1 MGIGIFAVFAGA
13 GRDGNDILANL
24 VPKQPHFPINFR
36 SLIFIVILKM
46 CVENAPFLGTV
57 LLVLACLTLNWANIL
72 TFNFTVVSFFL
83 VEFFGEDK
91 KNEKKTVRNGK

>member
-1 MGIGIFAVFAGA
+1 
-13 GRDGNDILANL
+13 
-24 VPKQPHFPINFR
+24 
-36 SLIFIVILKM
+36 M

-72 TFNFTVVSFFL
+72 TFNFTVVGFFL